1 MSSSIYTRFQI
12 MYKVADLG
20 EVTEVHTAAGFTHIS
35 TLCTHG
41 TFAYMAPEQLLL
53 DPDDG
58 TMKMNETVSKQSL

>member
-1 MSSSIYTRFQI
+1 